1 MKRLLFILPV
11 LLFAGVAIAF
21 GYGLTRDPSKLP
33 SMLIDRPLPPIDL
46 PGLTA
51 AAPRLQTATLK
62 GEPALVNV
70 FASWCLPCRVEHP
83 VLMEMSAKGVP
94 IYGLDWKE
102 KQASDGAA
110 WIAEFGN
117 PYRAIGS
124 DLSGRAGIDLGVTG
138 VPETFVIDA
147 DGRVRYKH
155 IGPIMPADWEDKI
168 APLLAKLKAEA

>member
-1 MKRLLFILPV
+1 MKRLLFLLPI

-51 AAPRLQTATLK
+51 DASGLQTAAMT
-62 GEPALVNV
+62 GEPSLLNV
-70 FASWCLPCRVEHP
+70 FASWCMPCRVEHP
-83 VLMEMSAKGVP
+83 VLMGLAEKGVP

-102 KQASDGAA
+102 KAASDGAD
-110 WIAEFGN
+110 WIAQFGN

-124 DLSGRAGIDLGVTG
+124 DLAGRAGIDLGVTG
-138 VPETFVIDA
+138 VPETFVIDRN
-147 DGRVRYKH
+147 GRVRYKH
-155 IGPIMPADWEDKI
+155 IGPISPADWDKTL
-168 APLLAKLKAEA
+168 APLIAKLKAEA